1 MPSEKPD
8 KVVRVTLDPSGLPIP
23 SENPVHTEKDNQKI
37 RWCADFDF
45 QIEVDGYADLTSQKN
60 GSDCRFK
67 VTSGK
72 FGEIKQYK
80 YSIIAN
86 GHTNDPEIV
95 VDPVTGR

>member
-1 MPSEKPD
+1 MPSEQPD
-8 KVVRVTLDPSGLPIP
+8 KVIRVTLDSSGLPIP
-23 SENPVHTEKDNQKI
+23 SENPVHAKKDNQKI

-45 QIEVDGYADLTSQKN
+45 QIEVDGYGDLTPEQN

-72 FGEIKQYK
+72 FVEIKEYK

-86 GHTNDPEIV
+86 GKTNDPEIV
-95 VDPVTGR
+95 VDP

>member
-1 MPSEKPD
+1 MSTEQPD
-8 KVVRVTLDPSGLPIP
+8 KVIRVTLDSSGLPIP
-23 SENPVHTEKDNQKI
+23 SENPVHAKKDNQKI

-45 QIEVDGYADLTSQKN
+45 QIEVDGYGDLTSATN

-80 YSIIAN
+80 YTIIAN
-86 GHTNDPEIV
+86 GKANDPEIV
-95 VDPVTGR
+95 VDP